1 MVDYYVIKKESYS
14 LSFCFGFIFSIFLKN
29 DSDSCGVRKNATLRL
44 FSSIRKPPP
53 VGKLIVG
60 TSELLPKML
69 INDCLPELPKLILVP
84 YCSIMLVSFEPNEL
98 TDTCCTPVI
107 TVIPKARPRR
117 SSCVCRNWNSESSFL
132 SRVLTNAACSS
143 IKR

>member
-14 LSFCFGFIFSIFLKN
+14 LSFCFGFIFSMFLKN

-84 YCSIMLVSFEPNEL
+84 YCSIMLVSFEPNSQLTHSIAKLEL
-98 TDTCCTPVI
+98 FCAIQLQVVKLKTQMNLCI
-107 TVIPKARPRR
+107 
-117 SSCVCRNWNSESSFL
+117 L
-132 SRVLTNAACSS
+132 RV
-143 IKR
+143 